1 MCLDGVSTPGP
12 GLAEGDELVRHLA
25 ATEADPLGED
35 SPLMALARAGAL
47 ALVSRVEVNRQ
58 RRGETAFR
66 CVGIAGGRPEN
77 STAEGL
83 WS

>member
-1 MCLDGVSTPGP
+1 
-12 GLAEGDELVRHLA
+12 VRHLA
-25 ATEADPLGED
+25 ATEADPFGED

-47 ALVSRVEVNRQ
+47 ALVSRVEVTGSAAERQ
-58 RRGETAFR
+58 LPMRLDSRRTA
-66 CVGIAGGRPEN
+66 GN